1 MSQAAAELY
10 DRRANLYEG
19 FFVRLLGFGARV
31 RRWCAQHVQLRA
43 GLRVLD
49 AACGPGTFTKALVE
63 LAREQNVEITLH
75 AFDISQRQV
84 DKLQTWVDTQH
95 LTTVQVRRGD
105 LVAASAPVAT
115 ALPADWRNF
124 DLIVCGYA
132 LEHVAPEQVP
142 TALANLYARL
152 APHGRLVVSVTQQ
165 TPLTAWLVGRWW
177 HARLLYVR
185 AGAPGLAAAHLP
197 VPTLSRLGTSRSI
210 VAEVRRAG

>member
-31 RRWCAQHVQLRA
+31 RRWCQGNVELRP
-43 GLRVLD
+43 GSRVLD
-49 AACGPGTFTKALVE
+49 AACGPGTFTKAIVE
-63 LAREQNVEITLH
+63 LAREQNVDVSVR

-84 DKLQTWVDTQH
+84 DKLQAWIDERH
-95 LTTVQVRRGD
+95 LGNLQVRQGD
-105 LVAASAPVAT
+105 LVEAGS
-115 ALPADWRNF
+115 LPADWNDF

-132 LEHVAPEQVP
+132 LEHVVHEQVP
-142 TALANLYARL
+142 TALANLYTRL
-152 APHGRLVVSVTQQ
+152 APGGRLVAFVTQQ
-165 TPLTAWLVGRWW
+165 TPLTTWLVGRWW
-177 HARLLYVR
+177 HARLFTSEQVR
-185 AGAPGLAAAHLP
+185 QAFAAAHLP